1 MQDKNYDAQY
11 INFVKINALQSA
23 EQKKKRNEKMK
34 SNSADQPVKM

>member
-11 INFVKINALQSA
+11 INFVKINALRFCS
-23 EQKKKRNEKMK
+23 KKREMK

>member
-11 INFVKINALQSA
+11 INFVKINALRSCF
-23 EQKKKRNEKMK
+23 KKKKEKMK